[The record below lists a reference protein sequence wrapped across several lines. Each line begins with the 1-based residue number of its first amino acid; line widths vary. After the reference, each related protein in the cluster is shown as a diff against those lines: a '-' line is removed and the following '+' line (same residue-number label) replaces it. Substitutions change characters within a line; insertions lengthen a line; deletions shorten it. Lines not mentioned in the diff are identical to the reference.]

1 MELIARPKA
10 LTSSIIQPPGPLRPQ
25 IGATALTPTEPQ
37 PGQQDHDSP
46 SVPARRGTHTKWVLT
61 SEALDRLLY
70 HFAED
75 PAEAARLYEAMRVK
89 LTRYFEWHSSV
100 FAEKDVDETFDRVA
114 RRISEG
120 ETIFNLNAYFSS
132 VARLVFMESLRERQ
146 RIQPLETAP
155 EVVAEP
161 PAYDDQKEVRSRCLD
176 ECLDKLP
183 VESRKLILAYYHE
196 EGRAK
201 IDRRKQ
207 LADALDIPLNAL
219 RIRAHRIRV
228 NLEECVLN
236 CLKSLSDPGNGI
248 TSASL

>member
-1 MELIARPKA
+1 
-10 LTSSIIQPPGPLRPQ
+10 
-25 IGATALTPTEPQ
+25 LTPTEP
-37 PGQQDHDSP
+37 PPNQQALEDDPSP
-46 SVPARRGTHTKWVLT
+46 TRRISHTKWVLT
-61 SEALDRLLY
+61 SEALDQLLN
-70 HFAED
+70 HFSAE
-75 PAEAARLYEAMRVK
+75 PEEAARLYEAMRVK
-89 LTRYFEWHSSV
+89 LTRYFEWHSSIS
-100 FAEKDVDETFDRVA
+100 AEKEVDETFDRVA

-120 ETIFNLNAYFSS
+120 EEIFNLSAYFSS

-146 RIQPLETAP
+146 RIEPLETAP

-161 PAYDDQKEVRSRCLD
+161 PVDDDQKEARSQCLD
-176 ECLDKLP
+176 ECLSKLP
-183 VESRKLILAYYHE
+183 VESQKLILAYYHE

-236 CLKSLSDPGNGI
+236 CLKSLSDPRNGM
-248 TSASL
+248 TSPS